1 MTAKKKDCY
10 INMDYTNPPRTALGS
25 VINGMCYE
33 AHRNAV
39 EHGFYEEINERLDYL
54 QVNDQPEKHA
64 AASRDFVLAQIAKI
78 AGEAGEA
85 VSAIQHEDDSQLL
98 EELAD
103 IVIRTFDLA
112 EHLNG
117 RLGDCIVMKMDANKK
132 RPYKHGKVC

>member
-1 MTAKKKDCY
+1 MPTKSLDF
-10 INMDYTNPPRTALGS
+10 NNPPRTALGS

-33 AHRNAV
+33 AHKNAS
-39 EHGFYEEINERLDYL
+39 EHGFYEDINELLDYL

-64 AASRDFVLAQIAKI
+64 VGEMLFTLGQLAKI
-78 AGEAGEA
+78 SSEVGEA
-85 VSAIQHEDDSQLL
+85 VGAIQHGEYLQLY

-112 EHLNG
+112 EYLG
-117 RLGDCIVMKMDANKK
+117 FRLGDCIVLKMEKNKN